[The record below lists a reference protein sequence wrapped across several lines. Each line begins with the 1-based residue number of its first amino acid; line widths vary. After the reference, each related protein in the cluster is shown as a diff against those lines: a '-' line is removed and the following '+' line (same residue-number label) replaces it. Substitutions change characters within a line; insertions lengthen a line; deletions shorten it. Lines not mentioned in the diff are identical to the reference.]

1 MPARMTQIA
10 LTAALGLIGGYC
22 DVICFVRSGVFA
34 ATMTGNLVFVG
45 RSLLFFFVECPK
57 TEADS
62 AHRRQMHT
70 DNNFPCRK
78 LCVQSTGEEVVFR
91 FMVIFSHL
99 LGVFAFVVLQRLV
112 GPRRAVPLAAP
123 GLALLVLL
131 ADLLPAALWYSGV
144 GATSTS
150 IAKQWS
156 VCLVSLA
163 LGATHYAA
171 SPVSDESFLAAPAFA
186 ATVCTAHARTRTWCQ
201 RTPPPSVRALAGRD
215 AQIGEDVGTTFV
227 QPSRG
232 WGAGEGEDM
241 PGLLHGDNDA
251 RWGST
256 GHHLPL
262 PQPVC
267 VGL

>member
-1 MPARMTQIA
+1 MPYPPCRTGSGNSDGPCCNDGRVVRGAGCSSGPEVPARMTQIA

-57 TEADS
+57 TEDDS

-70 DNNFPCRK
+70 DNDFPCRK

-131 ADLLPAALWYSGV
+131 ADLLPAVLWYSGV

-150 IAKQWS
+150 MAKQWS

-186 ATVCTAHARTRTWCQ
+186 ATVCTAHARTRPWC
-201 RTPPPSVRALAGRD
+201 
-215 AQIGEDVGTTFV
+215 
-227 QPSRG
+227 
-232 WGAGEGEDM
+232 
-241 PGLLHGDNDA
+241 
-251 RWGST
+251 
-256 GHHLPL
+256 
-262 PQPVC
+262 
-267 VGL
+267 